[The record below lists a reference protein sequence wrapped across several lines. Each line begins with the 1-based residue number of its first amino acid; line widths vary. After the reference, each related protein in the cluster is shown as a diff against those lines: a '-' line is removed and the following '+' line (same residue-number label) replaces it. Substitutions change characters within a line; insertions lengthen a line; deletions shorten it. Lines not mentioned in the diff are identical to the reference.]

1 MDDQQMLEAAVRK
14 VKGWEDRPV
23 VIEPAIPVLASP
35 SWRGVDGEP
44 SVARDTETEAT
55 IFIKKI
61 HEDTGVYVDVPA
73 SFDAAIK
80 AGEIG
85 VGPKVLYSD
94 AEAGLLIMEDLS
106 AAAGWRV
113 AGLEKCYEPDF
124 IEAVVAARK
133 RFADVTALT
142 RKADVFADIET
153 FWAVVNEKAVTVPS
167 ETAWMVDMARFAAE
181 AMTGGAAAS
190 VPIHGDGNCSN
201 IMWNKDG
208 EVRLVDFDRAGNGDP
223 LEDAGSFFVEAF
235 AFEPEAREAYFRLFP
250 DASETGF
257 NRLRF
262 YGFADDLRWGLIGA
276 IQASTSPRRVH
287 EFYKYSNWRFL
298 RARMA
303 ARDPR
308 FGERIRRAA

>member
-1 MDDQQMLEAAVRK
+1 MEDQQLLETAIRQVD
-14 VKGWEDRPV
+14 GWADRPV

-35 SWRGVDGEP
+35 SWRGVDGDP
-44 SVARDTETEAT
+44 FVARDTETEAT
-55 IFIKKI
+55 LFIKRI
-61 HEDTGVYVDVPA
+61 HADTGFYVNVPA
-73 SFDAAIK
+73 SIDAAAK

-85 VGPKVLYSD
+85 VGPKVYYSD
-94 AEAGLLIMEDLS
+94 ASAGLIVMEDLS
-106 AAAGWRV
+106 AASGWRV
-113 AGLEKCYEPDF
+113 AGLEKCYEPNF
-124 IEAVVAARK
+124 NEAVIKARKAFSEVAA
-133 RFADVTALT
+133 LQ

-153 FWAVVNEKAVTVPS
+153 FWSIAVEKDVTVPA

-181 AMTGGAAAS
+181 AMQGGADGA
-190 VPIHGDGNCSN
+190 VPLHGDGNCSN

-208 EVRLVDFDRAGNGDP
+208 RVRLVDFDRAGNGDP

-262 YGFADDLRWGLIGA
+262 YGFADDLRWGLIAA
-276 IQASTSPRRVH
+276 IQATLSPRRVH

>member
-1 MDDQQMLEAAVRK
+1 MEDQQLLETAIRQVE
-14 VKGWEDRPV
+14 GWADRPV

-35 SWRGVDGEP
+35 SWRGVDGDP
-44 SVARDTETEAT
+44 FVARDTETEST
-55 IFIKKI
+55 LFIKQI
-61 HEDTGVYVDVPA
+61 HPDTVYYVDVPA
-73 SFDAAIK
+73 SIDAATK

-85 VGPKVLYSD
+85 VGPKVFHSD
-94 AEAGLLIMEDLS
+94 ASAGLMVMEDLS

-124 IEAVVAARK
+124 VEAVVTARK
-133 RFADVTALT
+133 AFADVASLK
-142 RKADVFADIET
+142 RQADVFADIET
-153 FWAVVNEKAVTVPS
+153 FWSIVTEKDVTVPS
-167 ETAWMVDMARFAAE
+167 ETAWMVDMARFAGE
-181 AMTGGAAAS
+181 AMKGGSEAS

-201 IMWNKDG
+201 IMWNKAG
-208 EVRLVDFDRAGNGDP
+208 QVRLVDFDRAGNGDP

-235 AFEPEAREAYFRLFP
+235 AFEPEAREAYFRLFR

-257 NRLRF
+257 NRLRY
-262 YGFADDLRWGLIGA
+262 YGFADDLRWGLISA
-276 IQASTSPRRVH
+276 IQATLSPRRVH

-298 RARMA
+298 RARMS